1 MATIVE
7 TIEID
12 APVGETR
19 ARWNE
24 YLAGMIVGPGR
35 RIGETADAAG
45 WRPAEREAEDGA
57 VEFTMLDS
65 LRTRMTLALDYP
77 DTGGPGEPTGARRIE
92 QLHHQLVS
100 DLHRFKE
107 YTEARWRTSGGPG
120 GRSADDAGGGLRKA
134 G

>member
-12 APVGETR
+12 ATVGETR

-24 YLAGMIVGPGR
+24 YLAGMIVGPRR
-35 RIGETADAAG
+35 RIGETEDAGG

-57 VEFTMLDS
+57 VEFS
-65 LRTRMTLALDYP
+65 LAGAQRTRVTLALDYP
-77 DTGGPGEPTGARRIE
+77 DTGAPGELSGARRME
-92 QLHHQLVS
+92 ALHHQLIT
-100 DLHRFKE
+100 DLHGFKDYAE
-107 YTEARWRTSGGPG
+107 
-120 GRSADDAGGGLRKA
+120 GRLRKA